1 MRDEQGMAGLSLGC
15 ISLVIVVA
23 LLMLFVLLAGLAS
36 TTPRVPEGGSA
47 PGWSDS
53 SGVG

>member
-1 MRDEQGMAGLSLGC
+1 MASLSLGC

-36 TTPRVPEGGSA
+36 TTMPRTPEGGGL
-47 PGWSDS
+47 PGWSIG
-53 SGVG
+53 SGLG